1 MPISNK
7 TRLAK
12 LDGQILDLQYLYQR
26 ELDREATLPSKT
38 LLASK
43 GFKYRLDNLYKQRDT
58 LRAFTRNAPSLAQ
71 TYAEELSRRN
81 TELDLAEAAYK
92 ASEKRYTNKLNE
104 IIMQGITLDNELELK
119 CLHRD
124 MGAARS
130 LFRTKERSVNNW
142 IVKGASTNRAM
153 NRAILSPE
161 NLGNPIIPRKAR
173 AKAPTH
179 VEPPAYMR
187 AEFGDVL
194 NAPRSR
200 PPGSN
205 GSDDIASEPSIDSVS
220 TEDREQILA
229 GLKLAST
236 PTPESPEPAQLSTE
250 VVAAVNYLDS
260 FKLLSEESK

>member
-81 TELDLAEAAYK
+81 TAVDIAETAYKIAEKKYISKIEEITLSGLTPDNELDLK
-92 ASEKRYTNKLNE
+92 ILR
-104 IIMQGITLDNELELK
+104 
-119 CLHRD
+119 RD

-130 LFRTKERSVNNW
+130 LFRTKERSVSNW
-142 IVKGASTNRAM
+142 LAKGANPD
-153 NRAILSPE
+153 RAINKRILTSE
-161 NLGNPIIPRKAR
+161 NLGKVGRPRTKL
-173 AKAPTH
+173 PTH
-179 VEPPAYMR
+179 AEPPAYMR
-187 AEFGDVL
+187 EEFGDLL
-194 NAPRSR
+194 NAIKNHHGDNAIADAPTQ
-200 PPGSN
+200 N
-205 GSDDIASEPSIDSVS
+205 AISD
-220 TEDREQILA
+220 EDKNEILA

-236 PTPESPEPAQLSTE
+236 SPSESPEPVQLSTE
-250 VVAAVNYLDS
+250 VVTAVNYSDS
-260 FKLLSEESK
+260 FKLLNEESK